1 MLSKIEDFKN
11 PKTYDVCG
19 NKIGNCVVFGMPG
32 SGKSYLFKKK
42 ISSLYRQ
49 TNDRIYIVGDETEF
63 NDFPNTN
70 AHSEIINCLNGE
82 YFTDD
87 RINLIPTRRI
97 NLSDSQLRNDLL
109 PVIIKCL
116 IKKIEENSQ
125 RDINSYVFLSDFFTD
140 SKNEELDYI
149 IYNLIKDSHSLKCK
163 IWIDYGE
170 ISSFFMFDEKTKE
183 PFSPQNP
190 MCSNAITRKKLLE
203 IIDNYIILNEI
214 PLSSRLCANVLHFN
228 EDHKQLIPYLS
239 GNRPGEGWLGT
250 KNSSYSLYRI
260 QR

>member
-11 PKTYDVCG
+11 PKTYNVCG

-63 NDFPNTN
+63 NEFPNTN

-97 NLSDSQLRNDLL
+97 NLFDSQLRNDLL

-125 RDINSYVFLSDFFTD
+125 SDINSYVFLSDFFTD

-149 IYNLIKDSHSLKCK
+149 IYNLIKDSRSLKCK

-183 PFSPQNP
+183 PFNTS
-190 MCSNAITRKKLLE
+190 TRKELLK
-203 IIDNYIILNEI
+203 IIDNYIILNETL
-214 PLSSRLCANVLHFN
+214 LSSRLCANVLHFY
-228 EDHKQLIPYLS
+228 EGHKQLIPYLS

-250 KNSSYSLYRI
+250 KNCVYRI